1 MSLYVLDTEGS
12 LRCECNESI
21 VAAVVAALQPGSE
34 VWLENEVL
42 LFTQPQELQHPKDVA
57 LIIDKAVEEYHAGF
71 KAEKKAAY
79 DKMMEDRAA
88 RRRQLGYD
96 D

>member
-42 LFTQPQELQHPKDVA
+42 LYTQPEELVHPKEVA
-57 LIIDKAVEEYHAGF
+57 QLIDKAVEEYHAGF

-79 DKMMEDRAA
+79 DKMIEDRAA